1 MERAA
6 CRRHDDVV
14 GRELHAGGA
23 EEGADG
29 AGVGA
34 DLLAAAVDHH
44 RDLGTRRGRGPLGD
58 PGAAESGEH
67 HEDGDPEHP
76 GSREEAGAAPADRCG
91 AGGRPLF
98 EEVGDRRELLGAGER
113 QPGGGVVGFGPGRR
127 RRRARLGHRQ
137 QRLRLGHHRGLVLGV
152 GLEELVGRREV
163 VEVVGEREP
172 GGRVVGLGPRGR
184 GRHRGF
190 EGRQVD
196 LGRDLGG
203 GVLHAEDLVGG
214 VGGASDAVVGARG
227 EGLAERLVEAGVE
240 VDVDADVVVVV
251 QAALVLLLPRL
262 PVACLPVPRLPV
274 ARALGAR
281 LLEEHLDRRQPVGIG
296 DRQPRRRVVR
306 CRARATVRC
315 SLRRPRAGQTGD
327 VMRSNVPPGLG
338 RADVAAAR

>member
-14 GRELHAGGA
+14 GREVHVGGA

-44 RDLGTRRGRGPLGD
+44 RDLGARRGRGLLGD
-58 PGAAESGEH
+58 PGAAEGGEH

-76 GSREEAGAAPADRCG
+76 GSREEAGAAPADRRG

-113 QPGGGVVGFGPGRR
+113 EPGGGVVGFGPGRR
-127 RRRARLGHRQ
+127 RRRARLGHREGVGH
-137 QRLRLGHHRGLVLGV
+137 QRLGLGHHRGLVLGV
-152 GLEELVGRREV
+152 GVEELVGRREV

-190 EGRQVD
+190 EGGQVD

-251 QAALVLLLPRL
+251 QAALVLLLARL
-262 PVACLPVPRLPV
+262 PVACLPVACLPV

-281 LLEEHLDRRQPVGIG
+281 LLEQHLDRRQPVGIG
-296 DRQPRRRVVR
+296 HRQPRRRVVR
-306 CRARATVRC
+306 FGARG
-315 SLRRPRAGQTGD
+315 RRSD
-327 VMRSNVPPGLG
+327 
-338 RADVAAAR
+338 AARDVRGQARPVT